1 MSAYKAADVWK
12 EFANI
17 KEFDA
22 TGIDEVNA
30 GNVAIKTTVNGIS
43 LSGADGKAVAV
54 YTTDGTCVAG
64 IDSYAGNEIILDNGV
79 YIVRVGNKALKV
91 KL

>member
-1 MSAYKAADVWK
+1 M
-12 EFANI
+12 EGFANI

-22 TGIDEVNA
+22 TGIDETYA
-30 GNVAIKTTVNGIS
+30 SNVAIKATANRIA
-43 LSGADGKAVAV
+43 LSHADGKAVAV